1 MKEYKKPCVLAS
13 HNRQNLIPLAAAAI
27 GPLVTIAAESA
38 AAAGAAFAVGIAS
51 GLIQRGG
58 ESDDFTRV
66 PALKPV
72 IV

>member
-13 HNRQNLIPLAAAAI
+13 HNRQNLIPLAVAAI
-27 GPLVTIAAESA
+27 GPLISAAGASA
-38 AAAGAAFAVGIAS
+38 AAAAFAVGVAS
-51 GLIQRGG
+51 GLMQKGG
-58 ESDDFTRV
+58 ESDDYFTRV